1 MSETLTLGMYNTN
14 NLNGGLFLLHSHLNH
29 SCAPNARAI
38 DVRGRA
44 AELTGILPPYAQR
57 LMKVVAKE
65 DITPGDE
72 ITISYVDPSWPG
84 ELRRE
89 TLKRNY
95 GFDCQCQVCLDQL
108 SPVSS

>member
-1 MSETLTLGMYNTN
+1 MLEDERR
-14 NLNGGLFLLHSHLNH
+14 NLLVIPFGH
-29 SCAPNARAI
+29 
-38 DVRGRA
+38 V
-44 AELTGILPPYAQR
+44 QR

-65 DITPGDE
+65 DIVSGDE

-95 GFDCQCQVCLDQL
+95 GFDCQCQVCLAD
-108 SPVSS
+108 